1 MGAETMST
9 DDIEAARERNERRK
23 RYEQWMDR
31 CIWGGML
38 GLLLAM
44 GIHLLVEFD
53 PVLWAGSLA
62 LVAGYV
68 GYVVIEYFSP
78 MQVRDERQIQ
88 IEHEAGR
95 VTIYIV
101 GFVFV
106 FLTPMAVTADVTGT
120 YEMTGYVQ
128 GIIHA
133 YVFLSA
139 LLVVTSWW
147 FKRKNS

>member
-1 MGAETMST
+1 MAAETTTT
-9 DDIEAARERNERRK
+9 DDMEAVRRRNQRRK

-31 CIWGGML
+31 CIWGGIATL
-38 GLLLAM
+38 VVAM
-44 GIHLLVEFD
+44 GVWMLFENEPI
-53 PVLWAGSLA
+53 LWIGSFG

-68 GYVVIEYFSP
+68 AYVAIEYRSP
-78 MQVRDERQIQ
+78 MQVRDEREMQ

-95 VTIYIV
+95 ISIYIV

-120 YEMTGYVQ
+120 YEMTGYVR

-133 YVFLSA
+133 YLLLSI
-139 LLVVTSWW
+139 LLWLTTWW
-147 FKRKNS
+147 VKRKHS